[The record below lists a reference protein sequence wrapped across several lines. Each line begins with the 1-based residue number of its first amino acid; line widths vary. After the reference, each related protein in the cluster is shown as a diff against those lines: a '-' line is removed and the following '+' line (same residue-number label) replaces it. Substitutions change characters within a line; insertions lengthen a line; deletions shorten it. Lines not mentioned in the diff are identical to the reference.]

1 MSSTKS
7 LYAPIDHTV
16 IDSPAFADL
25 SGQAV
30 RLLTIVARQWDGYN
44 NGRLHASYSYCR
56 QRGIGSPKTLQDAL
70 SSLIAHGLLYRTR
83 CHGFIEGKNIPAT
96 YALTWRPLTKNRKG
110 LWCDGFVMNAYKRW
124 EPENSDPQKVQH
136 TYGKKCSLSLKIGQA
151 GRLAKTVFSMSGGD
165 SVETTETETYELLA
179 IKEGV
184 AGRDTLASV
193 ADTRDII
200 VKKLLSTC
208 RSNLRGKVW
217 AFRQLAESSKRYAYK
232 PVHLAAAAQG

>member
-1 MSSTKS
+1 MSSAKS

-16 IDSPAFADL
+16 IDSPAFANL

-30 RLLTIVARQWDGYN
+30 RLLIIVARQWDGYN

-124 EPENSDPQKVQH
+124 NTENSDPQKVQH
-136 TYGKKCSLSLKIGQA
+136 THGKKCSLSLKNGQA
-151 GRLAKTVFSMSGGD
+151 GRKAKTVFSLSGGN

-184 AGRDTLASV
+184 AVGFTLRSV
-193 ADTRDII
+193 ADIRALTA
-200 VKKLLSTC
+200 KHLLNSGLP
-208 RSNLRGKVW
+208 NLSGKVL
-217 AFRQLAESSKRYAYK
+217 AFRPLAKSLNRYTYKRSRLAE
-232 PVHLAAAAQG
+232 AA